1 MVVTSGLFVLLTIF
15 VGSTNGLHREQ
26 ESDVTVSVMIIGGGY
41 GGISLAKAL
50 DNAFDVVLVD
60 PKDSFV
66 HSVAALR
73 SLVRK
78 EWAERMFFRYDG
90 LLTRGQVVRDRAV
103 KVDSRG
109 TTTAGGQR
117 IDADYVVLA
126 SGSAYP
132 YPAKMD
138 VDDTAEALTKQ
149 AVTREQLTSASRVL
163 LVGAGPVGLELAGE
177 ITDVWPDKEVV
188 IVDIANDILNGAYSA
203 KLRNDLRRQLDER
216 GVRLVLGAPLI
227 EEITLA
233 PGVNAPLSVS
243 TTAGSEI
250 HADIWFRCY
259 GVVPESDY
267 LAGDLL
273 SARRPDG
280 FIDVDDR
287 LRVAGHDNV
296 FAIGDV
302 TGIAEPKRA
311 SAAQQHAQVVADSIA
326 AMAEGRVPETTYRPG
341 PDGVLIPLGATGGAG
356 QFPSAEATV
365 VGPKET
371 AQFKGRDLMVGRY
384 AELFGGNGSS

>member
-1 MVVTSGLFVLLTIF
+1 M
-15 VGSTNGLHREQ
+15 
-26 ESDVTVSVMIIGGGY
+26 TVSVVIVGGGY
-41 GGISLAKAL
+41 GGISVAKAL
-50 DNAFDVVLVD
+50 DDVVDVVLVD

-73 SLVRK
+73 GVVSK
-78 EWAERMFFRYDG
+78 EWAERMFFGYER
-90 LLTRGQVVRDRAV
+90 LLSRGRVVRDRVV

-109 TTTAGGQR
+109 VTTAGGQR
-117 IDADYVVLA
+117 IEADYVVLA
-126 SGSAYP
+126 SGSSYP

-138 VDDTAEALTKQ
+138 VDDTAEALVKQ
-149 AVTREQLTSASRVL
+149 AMTREQLASASRVL

-177 ITDVWPDKEVV
+177 ILDVWPDRTVT
-188 IVDIANDILNGAYSA
+188 IVDVAEDILGGAYLPE
-203 KLRNDLRRQLDER
+203 LRDSLHRQLDEL
-216 GVRLVLGAPLI
+216 GVRLVLGAPLV
-227 EEITLA
+227 EEIA
-233 PGVNAPLSVS
+233 VVPGVSAPFSVS
-243 TTAGSEI
+243 TTAGVEI
-250 HADIWFRCY
+250 DADIWFRCY
-259 GVVPESDY
+259 GVVPQSDY

-287 LRVAGHDNV
+287 FRVAGHDNV

-311 SAAQQHAQVVADSIA
+311 SAAQRHAQVVADNIA
-326 AMAEGRVPETTYRPG
+326 AMAQGRLPEATYRPG

-356 QFPSAEATV
+356 QLPIAEATV
-365 VGPKET
+365 VGPEQA

-384 AELFGGNGSS
+384 AQLFDGNTSPQRPEV

>member
-1 MVVTSGLFVLLTIF
+1 VAASVV
-15 VGSTNGLHREQ
+15 
-26 ESDVTVSVMIIGGGY
+26 IIGGGY

-50 DNAFDVVLVD
+50 DGAFDVVLVD

-73 SLVRK
+73 SLVSK

-90 LLTRGQVVRDRAV
+90 LLTRGRVVRDRAV
-103 KVDSRG
+103 KVDSQG
-109 TTTAGGQR
+109 ATTAGGQR
-117 IDADYVVLA
+117 ISADYVVLA
-126 SGSAYP
+126 SGSSYP

-138 VDDTAEALTKQ
+138 VDDTAEALAKQ
-149 AVTREQLTSASRVL
+149 AVTREQLASASRVL

-177 ITDVWPDKEVV
+177 ITDVWPDKEVT
-188 IVDIANDILNGAYSA
+188 IVDIADDILSGAYSPE
-203 KLRNDLRRQLDER
+203 LRSSLRRQLDER
-216 GVRLVLGAPLI
+216 GVRLVLGAPLV
-227 EEITLA
+227 EEITVV
-233 PGVNAPLSVS
+233 PGMNAPISVS
-243 TTAGSEI
+243 TTAGIEI
-250 HADIWFRCY
+250 DADIWFRCY

-296 FAIGDV
+296 FAIGDI

-311 SAAQQHAQVVADSIA
+311 AAAHQHARVVADRIV
-326 AMAEGRVPETTYRPG
+326 AMAEGRVPEATYLPG

-365 VGPKET
+365 VGPEET

-384 AELFGGNGSS
+384 ADLFGDNGSSQIPGA

>member
-1 MVVTSGLFVLLTIF
+1 VAASVV
-15 VGSTNGLHREQ
+15 
-26 ESDVTVSVMIIGGGY
+26 IIGGGY

-50 DNAFDVVLVD
+50 DDAFDVVLVD

-78 EWAERMFFRYDG
+78 EWAERMFFQYNG
-90 LLTRGQVVRDRAV
+90 LLTRGRVVRDRAV
-103 KVDSRG
+103 KVDSQG
-109 TTTAGGQR
+109 ATTAGGQR

-126 SGSAYP
+126 SGSSYP

-149 AVTREQLTSASRVL
+149 AVTREQLASASRVL

-177 ITDVWPDKEVV
+177 ITDVWPDKEVT
-188 IVDIANDILNGAYSA
+188 IVDLADDILSGAYSPE
-203 KLRNDLRRQLDER
+203 LRNSLRRQLDER
-216 GVRLVLGAPLI
+216 GVRLVLGAPLV
-227 EEITLA
+227 EEITVT
-233 PGVNAPLSVS
+233 PGVNASISVS
-243 TTAGSEI
+243 TRAGVAI
-250 HADIWFRCY
+250 DADIWFRCY

-287 LRVAGHDNV
+287 LRVAGHHNV

-302 TGIAEPKRA
+302 SGIAEPKRA
-311 SAAQQHAQVVADSIA
+311 AAAQQHAQVVGDSIA
-326 AMAEGRVPETTYRPG
+326 AMAEGRVPEATYLPG
-341 PDGVLIPLGATGGAG
+341 PDGVLIPLGETGGAG

-365 VGPKET
+365 VGPEEA

-384 AELFGGNGSS
+384 AELFGDNGSSRMPGS